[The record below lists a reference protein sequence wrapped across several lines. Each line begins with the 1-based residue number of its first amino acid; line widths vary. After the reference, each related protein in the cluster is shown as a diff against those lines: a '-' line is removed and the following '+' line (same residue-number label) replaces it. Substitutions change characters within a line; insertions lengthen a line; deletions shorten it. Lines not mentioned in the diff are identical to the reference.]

1 MAPFHPEQARARK
14 SGLIARDLLPQAHGV
29 LVEKT
34 AAPPAWESEGATIS
48 RPAIEL
54 AFLFPQGRLTASSS
68 NQWSLAPATQ

>member
-29 LVEKT
+29 LVETT
-34 AAPPAWESEGATIS
+34 AAPPAWESEGVTIS

-54 AFLFPQGRLTASSS
+54 AFLFLERQ
-68 NQWSLAPATQ
+68 